1 MPKQTLTLNGFAG
14 GLNLDADESDLASSG
29 QGEDEVQESKNFFLD
44 KRGKIVTEYPE
55 IGDDGTSGTGVSEDS
70 GNNTSATKALVYTQK
85 LYQQT
90 GIFKVGEDINY
101 KANGDFFAYKPAMG
115 DLNEGY
121 AAADEEKFGVDIDVL
136 PNIEYSHLF
145 LGINAVNNT
154 STRGGQTVKAI
165 YDRETTMFEPG
176 YRVRY
181 AKDTDNDGQTTD
193 GTYVDFEDLTAMDT
207 TDISN
212 ADGAALYDAQGNEID
227 ISSITANE
235 IKDMNA
241 TANTTADYFAIH
253 KGSGSGTNDNVLLCF
268 RVGHSDADPNNPD
281 ADEGDYPMGVSTT
294 AHTYYGSI
302 LPGSKM
308 IFELYVADLEKLEN
322 IYILFD
328 SQTDDQELGG
338 FTLNKTDSSARN
350 YAITPKM
357 IRDANGVGAWVTYEL
372 DYDTDQL
379 WVGSSYTEAEIY
391 HIWIA
396 PKWTGVIDNNETN
409 GIIRIRQI
417 SFQHKPEEAYLWMD
431 KKFRLSQTTINAK
444 GIEST
449 PKIYDGTFSGNNAK
463 QKFTIYKPG
472 TSGLAGKIY
481 YEETDETGISPKTG
495 MFLLAEYDYTNG
507 VKNAGSDQFASWVVD
522 GTYSNYVEFEL
533 DDPPLVSTYGV
544 ESGYPSDTST
554 INALWECSATVGRQA
569 YIGNC
574 AKEVNQQVIDLA
586 SENIT
591 TVANSGSSRA
601 SITRSHSWTNAYTT
615 FSVADED
622 AASGM
627 TEGQYVTLV
636 DYAGTSKNYVVCDDS
651 QTAVT
656 TGTVLTSSS
665 DIGSDTLGNLTDLTA
680 GVAVVLDTTTTG
692 GASLDDQNEFLKQL
706 EIAVEHTDGHNGTI
720 AVTGYADGSNT
731 ILLTQNGAS
740 GSKYVSGADGNTK
753 VTSTVSNLTAPDFKN
768 GDIGF
773 DVNDQIYITGN
784 NTAGNNGLY
793 VIHTDFANSGG
804 VPNNI
809 MYLTTVL
816 GDSDS
821 GMNSGLFK
829 AVTFDTSSDASL
841 ILKSAVGRAGGFSD
855 TTYIDLEFGGDT
867 LKVLETIGDRLFAF
881 SQNQLTVINVAQ
893 DIEFVESTLPGQGV
907 NLHRQVCKFNDMLAF
922 VNSSGVYMFNGEGI
936 VNISDLKL
944 MSAAWSDDNCAA
956 IFDAKRTMLVIWS
969 AASKQYYYS
978 PIFQQWVGES
988 AVASEMPTT
997 NASIADKQYSYYKIG
1012 TGNDVR
1018 ILGADSV
1025 AADSANRDVELITG
1039 KISCGNIAQ
1048 RKNFYK
1054 LYITAK
1060 NAENLDIWIKTDD
1073 SQNNSTTITVNHI
1086 PTSDLLTSGFSGG
1099 EATLELLDATRANY
1113 DDSGS
1118 DYFTLTD
1125 IDGTAKTYIFDTATA
1140 SGSTGTVQG
1149 GTGYIFIGMSDVT
1162 ETVTAIATNV
1172 KNAIEHA
1179 NGHGP
1184 GKFKITQNAGLLTLE
1199 SYAQVFNSDTADLVD
1214 GVNEI
1219 SLRSSGLL
1227 SSSCKG
1233 KWIKIR
1239 LIDDNSNA
1247 SAACVISDISIVFKG
1262 RAIK

>member
-14 GLNLDADESDLASSG
+14 GLNIDSDESDLSAAG
-29 QGEDEVQESKNFFLD
+29 QGEDEVQQCKDFFLD
-44 KRGKIVTEYPE
+44 KRGKIVAEHPE
-55 IGDDGTSGTGVSEDS
+55 IGDDGTVGTGITEAS
-70 GNNTSATKALVYTQK
+70 GNNNSATKALVYTQK

-121 AAADEEKFGVDIDVL
+121 TAADEEKFGVDIDVSGDV
-136 PNIEYSHLF
+136 YKYTHLW
-145 LGINAVNNT
+145 LSYNAVNNT
-154 STRGGQTVKAI
+154 TSRNNQIKQALHRDKTFIKEPAYQIRYGRDYDGDGLTSEGG
-165 YDRETTMFEPG
+165 ETP
-176 YRVRY
+176 
-181 AKDTDNDGQTTD
+181 DPDN
-193 GTYVDFEDLTAMDT
+193 YEDLEVIDT
-207 TDISN
+207 TDLSSN
-212 ADGAALYDAQGNEID
+212 GNGVSLYDTDGDLIDASDTSGNLNLME
-227 ISSITANE
+227 ANA
-235 IKDMNA
+235 I
-241 TANTTADYFAIH
+241 ADYFAFH
-253 KGSGSGTNDNVLLCF
+253 KSDDDSGDQDEGHSLCF
-268 RVGHSDADPNNPD
+268 RVGDSDDAQTDPKGVPL
-281 ADEGDYPMGVSTT
+281 GDQANHHQYL
-294 AHTYYGSI
+294 A
-302 LPGSKM
+302 GSKI
-308 IFELYVADLEKLEN
+308 IFEIYVDDITYLEN
-322 IYILFD
+322 IYFLLD
-328 SQTDDQELGG
+328 SHADDQKHSGYTAYQTDEY
-338 FTLNKTDSSARN
+338 NRN

-357 IRDANGVGAWVTYEL
+357 IRDANGVGAWVVYEL

-379 WVGSSYTEAEIY
+379 WIGASYTEAAIY
-391 HIWIA
+391 HMWVF
-396 PKWTGVIDNNETN
+396 PKYTADFENNTTK

-417 SFQHKPEEAYLWMD
+417 SFQHKPEETYLWSD

-444 GIEST
+444 GIESA
-449 PKIYDGTFSGNNAK
+449 PRIYDGTFSGNNSK
-463 QKFTIYKPG
+463 QIFTLYKPG
-472 TSGLAGKIY
+472 TSGLTGKIY
-481 YEETDETGISPKTG
+481 YEETDESGISPKTG

-507 VKNAGSDQFASWVVD
+507 VKNAGSEQFASWIVD
-522 GTYSNYVEFEL
+522 GTYSDYVEFEL
-533 DDPPLVSTYGV
+533 DDPPLVSTYEV

-574 AKEVNQQVIDLA
+574 AKEVNQQVIDTS
-586 SENIT
+586 SENI
-591 TVANSGSSRA
+591 VANDDSGSGIA
-601 SITRSHSWTNAYTT
+601 SMTRSYSWTNAYTT
-615 FSVADED
+615 FSVADGD

-636 DYAGTSKNYVVCDDS
+636 DYAGTVKNYVICDDN
-651 QTAVT
+651 TTTVT
-656 TGTVLTSSS
+656 TNTVLTSGS

-680 GVAVVLDTTTTG
+680 GVAVVLDTTG
-692 GASLDDQNEFLKQL
+692 GSLDVQNEFLRQL
-706 EIAVEHTDGHNGTI
+706 EAAVEHANGHNGEI
-720 AVTGYADGSNT
+720 VVTGLASDADGVQT
-731 ILLTQNGAS
+731 ILLTQYGVS

-768 GDIGF
+768 GDIGL
-773 DVNDQIYITGN
+773 DVNDQIYISGTTS
-784 NTAGNNGLY
+784 NTNDGLY
-793 VIHTDFANSGG
+793 VIHTDFGNSGG

-809 MYLTTVL
+809 MYLTAVL
-816 GDSDS
+816 SEDRTQS
-821 GMNSGLFK
+821 SGLVK
-829 AVTFDTSSDASL
+829 ILTFDTISDASL
-841 ILKSAVGRAGGFSD
+841 ILKSAVGKAGGFSD

-893 DIEFVESTLPGQGV
+893 DIEFVESTLPGQGI

-922 VNSSGVYMFNGEGI
+922 VNSSGAYMFNGEGI

-944 MSAAWSDDNCAA
+944 MSAAWSDDNCAVV
-956 IFDAKRTMLVIWS
+956 FDAKRTMLVIWS

-978 PIFQQWVGES
+978 PIYQQFVGES
-988 AVASEMPTT
+988 AVANEIPTT

-1012 TGNDVR
+1012 TGTDVR

-1025 AADSANRDVELITG
+1025 SADSADRDVELITG

-1073 SQNNSTTITVNHI
+1073 SQNNSTTITVNNLNVA
-1086 PTSDLLTSGFSGG
+1086 DFLTSGFSGG
-1099 EATLELLDATRANY
+1099 EATLECLDAAKTNY
-1113 DDSGS
+1113 DTS
-1118 DYFTLTD
+1118 DDNYFTLTD
-1125 IDGTAKTYIFDTATA
+1125 MDGTAKTYIFDDSTA

-1149 GTGYIFIGMSDVT
+1149 GTGYILIGMSDVT
-1162 ETVTAIATNV
+1162 ETKTAIATNV

>member
-14 GLNLDADESDLASSG
+14 GLNIDSDESDLSASG
-29 QGEDEVQESKNFFLD
+29 QGEDEVQQCKDFFLD
-44 KRGKIVTEYPE
+44 KRGKIVGEHPD
-55 IGDDGTSGTGVSEDS
+55 IGDDLTSTGVSLDS
-70 GNNTSATKALVYTQK
+70 GNNSSSNKALVYTQK

-145 LGINAVNNT
+145 LGINAVNNI
-154 STRGGQTVKAI
+154 SSRGGQTVQAI
-165 YDRETTMFEPG
+165 YDRETIIYEPAF
-176 YRVRY
+176 RVRWEP
-181 AKDTDNDGQTTD
+181 DTDNDGDLGSMADFQDLNVMNTTD
-193 GTYVDFEDLTAMDT
+193 L
-207 TDISN
+207 SN

-227 ISSITANE
+227 ISSETDDAVVDI
-235 IKDMNA
+235 NA
-241 TANTTADYFAIH
+241 TANTTADYFGIH
-253 KGSGSGTNDNVLLCF
+253 KGGGTNDPILMCF
-268 RVGHSDADPNNPD
+268 RVGHSDAKPSVDS
-281 ADEGDYPMGVSTT
+281 GLTGYPFGVSTT

-308 IFELYVADLEKLEN
+308 IFEIYVDTLDLLEN

-328 SQTDDQELGG
+328 SNIDDQILGG
-338 FTLNKTDSSARN
+338 YTASKTDSYSRN

-396 PKWTGVIDNNETN
+396 PKWTGTIDNNTTN

-417 SFQHKPEEAYLWMD
+417 SFQHKPEEVFLWSD
-431 KKFRLSQTTINAK
+431 KKFRLSQTTINTK

-449 PKIYDGTFSGNNAK
+449 PRIYDGTFSGGNAS
-463 QKFTIYKPG
+463 QTFTLYKPG
-472 TSGLAGKIY
+472 TSGLSGKIY
-481 YEETDETGISPKTG
+481 YEETDKSGISPKTG

-507 VKNAGSDQFASWVVD
+507 VKNAGSEQFASWLAD
-522 GTYSNYVEFEL
+522 GTYSDYVEFEL
-533 DDPPLVSTYGV
+533 DDPPLTSTYEV

-574 AKEVNQQVIDLA
+574 AKEVNQQVIDTS
-586 SENIT
+586 SENI
-591 TVANSGSSRA
+591 VADDDSGSGRG

-615 FSVADED
+615 FSVADGD

-636 DYAGTSKNYVVCDDS
+636 DYAGTVKNYVVCDDS
-651 QTAVT
+651 QTTVT
-656 TGTVLTSSS
+656 TNTVLTSGS

-692 GASLDDQNEFLKQL
+692 GASLDSQNEFLRQL
-706 EIAVEHTDGHNGTI
+706 EAAVEHANGHNGEI
-720 AVTGYADGSNT
+720 VVTGLASDADGVQT
-731 ILLTQNGAS
+731 ILLTQYGVS

-768 GDIGF
+768 GDIGL
-773 DVNDQIYITGN
+773 DVNDQIYISGTTS
-784 NTAGNNGLY
+784 NTNDGLY
-793 VIHTDFANSGG
+793 VIWTSFGNSGG

-809 MYLTTVL
+809 MYLTTAL
-816 GDSDS
+816 SEDRTQS
-821 GMNSGLFK
+821 SGLVK
-829 AVTFDTSSDASL
+829 ILTFDTSSDASL
-841 ILKSAVGRAGGFSD
+841 ILKSAVGKAGGFSD

-893 DIEFVESTLPGQGV
+893 DIEFVESTLPGQGI

-922 VNSSGVYMFNGEGI
+922 VNSSGAYMFNGEGI

-944 MSAAWSDDNCAA
+944 MSAAWSDDNCAVV
-956 IFDAKRTMLVIWS
+956 FDAKRTMLVIWS

-978 PIFQQWVGES
+978 PIYQQFVGES
-988 AVASEMPTT
+988 AVVSEIPTT

-1012 TGNDVR
+1012 TSTDAR

-1025 AADSANRDVELITG
+1025 STDNALRESILETG

-1054 LYITAK
+1054 LYITTIRGG
-1060 NAENLDIWIKTDD
+1060 NLTVQVMTDE
-1073 SQNNSTTITVNHI
+1073 S
-1086 PTSDLLTSGFSGG
+1086 PTSYS
-1099 EATLELLDATRANY
+1099 
-1113 DDSGS
+1113 
-1118 DYFTLTD
+1118 
-1125 IDGTAKTYIFDTATA
+1125 
-1140 SGSTGTVQG
+1140 
-1149 GTGYIFIGMSDVT
+1149 
-1162 ETVTAIATNV
+1162 TVTTA
-1172 KNAIEHA
+1172 
-1179 NGHGP
+1179 
-1184 GKFKITQNAGLLTLE
+1184 L
-1199 SYAQVFNSDTADLVD
+1199 SDTADPVE
-1214 GVNEI
+1214 NAI
-1219 SLRSSGLL
+1219 SLRSSGSL
-1227 SSSCKG
+1227 SASCKG
-1233 KWIKIR
+1233 KWIKIK
-1239 LIDDNSNA
+1239 IYHTGAAGSSAAA